1 MTLKTA
7 SKINVMLAFVVW
19 LIMLPFSI
27 CGKFI
32 EYIIAKPLMWVIDTL
47 DNIRWKMGHWLLVKS
62 EEANNGTIKNES
74 MLKSLTAYSMYKLL
88 KSNDKL

>member
-1 MTLKTA
+1 
-7 SKINVMLAFVVW
+7 
-19 LIMLPFSI
+19 
-27 CGKFI
+27 
-32 EYIIAKPLMWVIDTL
+32 MWVIDTL